1 MLITTNQKNCN
12 LKFSKADDLTF
23 AGNKLLHDLQEQFPS
38 SRSMQHY
45 QLSLLS
51 NNCGNIG
58 WFASKPQL
66 HKNKHWTER
75 LRFWGNWEKGT
86 ERLFTKI
93 FVKVGAGCGWKKDSI
108 SKKKTHW
115 KWSQFLERRNDTGV
129 VLAHKFRPYLGICKL
144 TQGTEMGSSK
154 TAICHLRGK
163 DQPFPTYYSIYF
175 L

>member
-23 AGNKLLHDLQEQFPS
+23 AGNKLLHDLQEQFSS

-66 HKNKHWTER
+66 RKNKHWTER
-75 LRFWGNWEKGT
+75 LGFWGNWEKWT
-86 ERLFTKI
+86 ERKAFHKNICESRSRVWLEKKNRTTK
-93 FVKVGAGCGWKKDSI
+93 K
-108 SKKKTHW
+108 KKKTHW
-115 KWSQFLERRNDTGV
+115 KWSQFLEWRSYIGG
-129 VLAHKFRPYLGICKL
+129 VLAHKFRPYPGICKL
-144 TQGTEMGSSK
+144 IQGIEMGNSK
-154 TAICHLRGK
+154 TAICHLREK
-163 DQPFPTYYSIYF
+163 DQPFPT
-175 L
+175 